1 MMMDFCREI
10 IMLFMKSALFALTLG
25 IHANLYSHP
34 GTKGGRRMGDGNNCT
49 SESSIYGQWPETT
62 LIRLDR
68 CLPELIAF
76 VLGGSDLGELRRSR
90 AIVHIYYS
98 SMHSPADY
106 I

>member
-1 MMMDFCREI
+1 MATVI
-10 IMLFMKSALFALTLG
+10 AKSAKNQFPAYVGQLW
-25 IHANLYSHP
+25 S
-34 GTKGGRRMGDGNNCT
+34 M
-49 SESSIYGQWPETT
+49 SQSSIYGQWSETT

-90 AIVHIYYS
+90 TIVHIYYS
-98 SMHSPADY
+98 NMHSPADY